1 MVFLRY
7 WLLQIPG
14 MVAAAAVLAA
24 LVRWGDLAPRLA
36 LLLFALWVLKD
47 LAFYPV
53 LRVAYQPASGREVR
67 ELVGAIGTAR
77 GELAPSGYVRVE
89 GELWRAEATPE
100 AGTIRDGGRVRIVA
114 KRSMSLLVE
123 PADEA

>member
-77 GELAPSGYVRVE
+77 
-89 GELWRAEATPE
+89 ATPE